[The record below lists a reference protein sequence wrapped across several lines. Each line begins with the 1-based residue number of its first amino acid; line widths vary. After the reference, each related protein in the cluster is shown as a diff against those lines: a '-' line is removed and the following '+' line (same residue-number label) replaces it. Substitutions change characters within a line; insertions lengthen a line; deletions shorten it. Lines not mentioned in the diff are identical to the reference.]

1 LKTYG
6 VILAAGESTRFDAKV
21 NKLFYKV
28 NGKELVLYPVE
39 TFLESNEIN
48 EVLIVSSESNK
59 KALEELLAEHPSVS
73 IIMGGDSRQESEYC
87 ALHYLQNKATD
98 NCLIAIH
105 DAARSFVSSELLT
118 SLVITAKEHGSAA
131 PYLDNSKFYDTKNDE
146 IVSNR
151 KIVDIQTPQV
161 YKYKELFECYSFL
174 SKNNIT
180 GMVDTTES
188 MFNFNKFKTHVIK
201 GEGNNLKITYKS
213 DLEIIE
219 KANIYNEPTR

>member
-1 LKTYG
+1 MKTYG
-6 VILAAGESTRFDAKV
+6 VILAAGDSTRFDEEV

-39 TFLESNEIN
+39 TFLDNNEID
-48 EVLIVSSESNK
+48 EVLLVSSKSNK
-59 KALEELLAEHPSVS
+59 SAFEKLLKKHQSVS
-73 IIMGGDSRQESEYC
+73 IILGGDSRQESEYC
-87 ALHYLQNKATD
+87 ALQYLQDKATD
-98 NCLIAIH
+98 NCFIVIH
-105 DAARSFVSSELLT
+105 DAARSFLSSELLT
-118 SLVITAKEHGSAA
+118 SLLKTAKEHGSAA
-131 PYLDNSKFYDTKNDE
+131 PYLDNSKFYDIQNNE
-146 IVSNR
+146 IVTQK

-188 MFNFNKFKTHVIK
+188 MFNFNKYETQVIR
-201 GEGNNLKITYKS
+201 GEENNLKITYKS

-219 KANIYNEPTR
+219 KAII

>member
-6 VILAAGESTRFDAKV
+6 VILAAGDSTRFDEEV

-39 TFLESNEIN
+39 TFLDNNEID
-48 EVLIVSSESNK
+48 EVLLVSSKSNK
-59 KALEELLAEHPSVS
+59 SAFEKLLKKHQSVS
-73 IIMGGDSRQESEYC
+73 IILGGDSRQESEYY
-87 ALHYLQNKATD
+87 ALQYLQDKATD
-98 NCLIAIH
+98 NCFIVIH
-105 DAARSFVSSELLT
+105 DAARSFLSSELLT
-118 SLVITAKEHGSAA
+118 SLVKTAEEHGSAA
-131 PYLDNSKFYDTKNDE
+131 PYLDNSKFYDIQNDE
-146 IVSNR
+146 IVTQK

-188 MFNFNKFKTHVIK
+188 MFNFNKYETQVIR
-201 GEGNNLKITYKS
+201 GEENNLKITYKS

-219 KANIYNEPTR
+219 KAII

>member
-6 VILAAGESTRFDAKV
+6 VILAAGESTRFDAEV

-39 TFLESNEIN
+39 TFLENNEID
-48 EVLIVSSESNK
+48 EVIIVCSESNMT
-59 KALEELLAEHPSVS
+59 ALEDLLAEHQSVS
-73 IIMGGDSRQESEYC
+73 IIVGGNSRQESEYL
-87 ALHYLQNKATD
+87 ALQHLQNKATD
-98 NCLIAIH
+98 NCLVAIH
-105 DAARSFVSSELLT
+105 DAARSFIPSELLT
-118 SLVITAKEHGSAA
+118 SLVNTAKKFGSAS
-131 PYLDNSKFYDTKNDE
+131 PYLDNSNFYDIENNKFVTK
-146 IVSNR
+146 R

-188 MFNFNKFKTHVIK
+188 MFNFNKFETHVIR
-201 GEGNNLKITYKS
+201 GEEKNLKITYKN
-213 DLEIIE
+213 DLEIIQKE
-219 KANIYNEPTR
+219 II

>member
-1 LKTYG
+1 MKTYG
-6 VILAAGESTRFDAKV
+6 VILAAGDSTRFDAKV

-39 TFLESNEIN
+39 TFLDNSEID
-48 EVLIVSSESNK
+48 EVLIVSSNSNK
-59 KALEELLAEHPSVS
+59 SVLEKLLNEYQNVS
-73 IIMGGDSRQESEYC
+73 IILGGNSRQESEYC
-87 ALHYLQNKATD
+87 ALQHLQDKATD
-98 NCLIAIH
+98 NCLIVIH
-105 DAARSFVSSELLT
+105 DAARSFMSSELLT
-118 SLVITAKEHGSAA
+118 SLINTAKEHGSAA
-131 PYLDNSKFYDTKNDE
+131 PYLDNSKFYDIENDE
-146 IVSNR
+146 IVLHK

-188 MFNFNKFKTHVIK
+188 MFNFNKYETQVIN
-201 GEGNNLKITYKS
+201 GEENNLKITYLS

-219 KANIYNEPTR
+219 KAII